1 MRALTINQPYAHLI
15 VTPQS
20 ELKDGAFQKRVE
32 NRIWQKKILGDIVIH
47 AGLSLRWFGFDD
59 YPCPDGR
66 LTVGMFPE
74 MSFGAIVGVAQII
87 ACVSIEDIRAG
98 NIDESLKWL
107 QTHPH
112 VSGPYCYVL
121 GKVWRVKEPIAC
133 KGAQGIW
140 NLSDETRRETA
151 KVELIEVPFNPEDSQ
166 NVKPIAT

>member
-32 NRIWQKKILGDIVIH
+32 NRIWERNVFGEVAIH

-59 YPCPDGR
+59 YPCPDGK
-66 LTVGMFPE
+66 LTVDMFPE
-74 MSFGAIVGVAQII
+74 MSFGAVVGIADII
-87 ACVSIEDIRAG
+87 ARVSKDDISAG
-98 NIDESLKWL
+98 NLHESLMWL

-112 VSGPYCYVL
+112 VSGPFCYVL
-121 GKVWRVKEPIAC
+121 GKVWRLKEPIAC

-140 NLSDETRRETA
+140 CLRDETRKA
-151 KVELIEVPFNPEDSQ
+151 LDKAELIDVPFNPEASQ
-166 NVKPIAT
+166 YVKPIAT